1 MNRDGAEAKK
11 LTKKE
16 SGLLLVLGWIKLRQ

>member
-11 LTKKE
+11 LTRKE
-16 SGLLLVLGWIKLRQ
+16 SGLLGWIKLRR

>member
-16 SGLLLVLGWIKLRQ
+16 SGLLLGWIKLRQ